1 MLLLQPGCCRRA
13 GSEAGTVYTRRAR
26 GWSSVGVRSSR
37 RRRLTLGKSR
47 GWCSRRGSSVFPQSK
62 EKEDYRKEWKNGGKS
77 LLSGTAQ
84 GASEAWKGPVVVG
97 RCVGNAGGGTRKVC
111 GWQGQKSLRRITA
124 CRWSGKSKIEKG
136 VTGSRVVRASSA
148 WPCRILRQR
157 ERVKLA
163 AACHI
168 SISPRTRVVWFRDA
182 GWLPDQLSRPRPD
195 SLHSPLPQHRDGRCR
210 AAQNEGRWTQSAWLL
225 AQGMLGFQW
234 LKARVQSAEAQQV
247 AGAVDFCD
255 GRIWRI
261 GIGQELGAADSKA
274 AAGQGMTLAGARAWG
289 RCFLQAKKSGF
300 SRLAIDLCR
309 YQQSNSDGR

>member
-1 MLLLQPGCCRRA
+1 MELGWRAEQPK
-13 GSEAGTVYTRRAR
+13 TT
-26 GWSSVGVRSSR
+26 
-37 RRRLTLGKSR
+37 THPGKSR

-111 GWQGQKSLRRITA
+111 GWQGQKLLRRITA

-168 SISPRTRVVWFRDA
+168 SISPPDPCCLVSRCWLAARPALAAKTRLAALTATSAPRRALSCCAKRRTVDA
-182 GWLPDQLSRPRPD
+182 ECL
-195 SLHSPLPQHRDGRCR
+195 
-210 AAQNEGRWTQSAWLL
+210 AAGA
-225 AQGMLGFQW
+225 GH
-234 LKARVQSAEAQQV
+234 ARVPMAQSE
-247 AGAVDFCD
+247 GSIRRSSTGC
-255 GRIWRI
+255 W
-261 GIGQELGAADSKA
+261 S
-274 AAGQGMTLAGARAWG
+274 
-289 RCFLQAKKSGF
+289 C
-300 SRLAIDLCR
+300 
-309 YQQSNSDGR
+309 

>member
-1 MLLLQPGCCRRA
+1 LLLQPGC
-13 GSEAGTVYTRRAR
+13 
-26 GWSSVGVRSSR
+26 
-37 RRRLTLGKSR
+37 LGKSR

-111 GWQGQKSLRRITA
+111 GWQGQKLLRRITA

-163 AACHI
+163 AA
-168 SISPRTRVVWFRDA
+168 
-182 GWLPDQLSRPRPD
+182 
-195 SLHSPLPQHRDGRCR
+195 LPQHRDGRCR

-255 GRIWRI
+255 GANLEDRDR
-261 GIGQELGAADSKA
+261 S
-274 AAGQGMTLAGARAWG
+274 RAG
-289 RCFLQAKKSGF
+289 RC
-300 SRLAIDLCR
+300 R
-309 YQQSNSDGR
+309 